1 MNIMVHTWW
10 FSKNRGS
17 EFAVAYNFCKEMSK
31 RHHLYVLVESCSYK
45 WNELSEFNGGGY
57 SELTNVD
64 FITVPYANGFLER
77 FCKGVLSYFL
87 FKAWER
93 GAYRYIKKSGLLEK
107 VDLIHYAAPVGYRE
121 PGFLHKF
128 GKPYVWGP
136 FGGMYQIPRE
146 FIRAVPAKTRIVWRM
161 KNLLNAVQFHSPR
174 IRRVFNRSDVLI
186 ACTKTQQ
193 DMVNHLLKKDVCRYL
208 PENGIDYEKQ
218 QAVSD
223 DFIERKFSER
233 CVNVLWIG
241 RNDINKNTRLL
252 LDSLAKCTAENFRC
266 TFVGEGGADLVAHV
280 QDEQLLSR
288 LSFSDSIP
296 REKVLEMYKEAH
308 LLVITSAMEANTT
321 VLFEALENCVPV
333 MTVDHCGMADVVQ
346 HENTGIKIPVSDY
359 ETMCASFASQ
369 IDRVCKNP
377 TLLKT
382 FARNIKLSSYE
393 YSQEYRMDFFEKCYA
408 DALSAYKAGVAQ

>member
-1 MNIMVHTWW
+1 M
-10 FSKNRGS
+10 
-17 EFAVAYNFCKEMSK
+17 
-31 RHHLYVLVESCSYK
+31 
-45 WNELSEFNGGGY
+45 GGGI
-57 SELTNVD
+57 ELTNVD

-87 FKAWER
+87 FKVWER
-93 GAYRYIKKSGLLEK
+93 GVYRYIKKSGLLEK

-193 DMVNHLLKKDVCRYL
+193 DMVNRLLKNNVCRYL
-208 PENGIDYEKQ
+208 PENGINYAKQ
-218 QAVSD
+218 QSVSD
-223 DFIERKFSER
+223 DFIEERFSAEIVKIFWVGTNDYRKNARLFLDALSLCRER
-233 CVNVLWIG
+233 
-241 RNDINKNTRLL
+241 
-252 LDSLAKCTAENFRC
+252 NFHC
-266 TFVGEGGADLVAHV
+266 TFIGENCENLSLLVEENLRRKV
-280 QDEQLLSR
+280 
-288 LSFSDSIP
+288 SFFNRIP

-321 VLFEALENCVPV
+321 VLFEARENCVPV

-377 TLLKT
+377 NLLKT
-382 FARNIKLSSYE
+382 FARNIKSSSYE